1 MSKCSV
7 FENVLLARVNMIALL
22 TCTKSYLSRI
32 KSGTAMCEMG
42 VERQTLWVTYHRC
55 KCTFY
60 SLNVLRREG
69 REGREITESER
80 EAVGPMRA
88 HETYPAGS
96 SLICASVEG

>member
-1 MSKCSV
+1 
-7 FENVLLARVNMIALL
+7 MIALL

-32 KSGTAMCEMG
+32 KSGTAMCEMR

-60 SLNVLRREG
+60 SLNVLRGEG
-69 REGREITESER
+69 KEGEGDYR
-80 EAVGPMRA
+80 EALGPCVRTK
-88 HETYPAGS
+88 HTPGGS